1 VSEGKLRGPSI
12 KATPLWSSA
21 KKELAQLL
29 TDDERAQLTVIASIA
44 RIKKGAQIYPE
55 GHDAIAVFNIISGV
69 VKTYNVLEDKS
80 EHINTFLFADDLFGL
95 ADEGKYSNS
104 ARAVT
109 DVVAYRMPT
118 AALEQ
123 KLRRDATLEFHVITK
138 LCHELRE
145 AQRHA
150 ILLDH
155 HNALARMA
163 LFLQLLEQ
171 HQRARE
177 LATHTIEIPMSRSDI
192 ADYVGMSAEAVS
204 RGLRTLA
211 SRGIIEFAHHR
222 AVKILDPGRLEGLVS
237 HPNAPPPP
245 PPHRQAT
252 AR

>member
-1 VSEGKLRGPSI
+1 MSNDKLRGPSL

-21 KKELAQLL
+21 KKQLTQLL
-29 TDDERAQLTVIASIA
+29 TDEERAQLSVIASIA

-55 GHDAIAVFNIISGV
+55 GHDATAVFNIISGV
-69 VKTYNVLEDKS
+69 VKTYNLLEDKS
-80 EHINTFLFADDLFGL
+80 EHINCFLFADDLFGL
-95 ADEGKYSNS
+95 TEAGKYVNS

-118 AALEQ
+118 TLLEN

-150 ILLDH
+150 LLLDH

-163 LFLQLLEQ
+163 LFFQLLEQ
-171 HQRARE
+171 HQLARE

-204 RGLRTLA
+204 RSFRTMA
-211 SRGIIEFAHHR
+211 SRGIVEFVNHR
-222 AVKILDPGRLEGLVS
+222 AVKILDAGRLEALVT
-237 HPNAPPPP
+237 HPTAEPG
-245 PPHRQAT
+245 PHRRAGT
-252 AR
+252 R